1 MTHTLHRRGSVE
13 NLHEDYVL
21 LIFTAKG
28 FNREGS
34 EEKMKRIWEVISRYE
49 NDLCNFGNHDPD
61 RNADTL
67 YDMEKLKKAKSRIAH
82 AVFKDRERLKACLQ
96 DLKDGNFGIS
106 IVVSCLYDEVNKICE
121 ELGLSP
127 HTVNQ
132 SLGIHGKTEKLPQE
146 SVLEIHTMCGHALV
160 SFHLIDHMLN
170 EIRDGATTCE
180 KAAHEFSRMCDCG
193 IFNTDRAEKL
203 LRKII

>member
-34 EEKMKRIWEVISRYE
+34 EEKMKQIWEVISRYE

-180 KAAHEFSRMCDCG
+180 KAAHELSRMCDCG

>member
-34 EEKMKRIWEVISRYE
+34 EEKMKQIWEVISRYE
-49 NDLCNFGNHDPD
+49 TDLCNFGNHDPD
-61 RNADTL
+61 RSGDVL
-67 YDMEKLKKAKSRIAH
+67 YSMEKLKKAKSRIAH

-106 IVVSCLYDEVNKICE
+106 VVVSCLYDEVNKICE

-132 SLGIHGKTEKLPQE
+132 SLGIYGKTEKLPQE

-160 SFHLIDHMLN
+160 SFHLISHMLN

-180 KAAHEFSRMCDCG
+180 KAAHELSRMCDCG
-193 IFNTDRAEKL
+193 IFNTVRAEKL
-203 LRKII
+203 LREMI

>member
-34 EEKMKRIWEVISRYE
+34 EEKMKQIWEVISRYE

-106 IVVSCLYDEVNKICE
+106 IVVSCLYDEVHKICE

-180 KAAHEFSRMCDCG
+180 KAAHELSRMCDCG